1 MPERNHPFPT
11 LGHRLHFA
19 WRWFA
24 TGLSFA
30 VFGIGSLL
38 LGVVIMPLVV
48 NLVRNEERRV
58 RWSRLIVG
66 NAMRFFRFFM
76 STVGVLRYR
85 ITGME
90 YIRPGHAYLIV
101 ANHPS
106 LIDVV
111 FLLAMFPTADCV
123 IKQEL
128 RENFW
133 TRHLMKGVGYI
144 SNRNPEQWLDDCTAR
159 LQEGHSLIL
168 FPEGTRTVP
177 GLPLNFKAG
186 AAAVAVRAGAD
197 CLPILISCTPTT
209 LTKAERWYDVP
220 NRRVFMSIRVQPP
233 LAIADIIPAGTD
245 RREAGRAFNT
255 YLAEYFTA
263 RLAADNAD
271 TC

>member
-1 MPERNHPFPT
+1 MPEPLNPNRTALHK
-11 LGHRLHFA
+11 LHFA
-19 WRWFA
+19 WRWIA
-24 TGLSFA
+24 TALSFT

-38 LGVVIMPLVV
+38 LGIIVMPLIVH
-48 NLVRNEERRV
+48 LVRNKERRV

-76 STVGVLRYR
+76 STVGVLRYE
-85 ITGME
+85 ITGTE
-90 YIRPGHAYLIV
+90 NIRPGQPYLIV

-111 FLLAMFPTADCV
+111 FLLAMFPTAECV

-133 TRHLMKGVGYI
+133 TKQLMKGVGYI
-144 SNRNPEQWLDDCTAR
+144 SNRNPEQWLEDCTTR
-159 LQEGHSLIL
+159 LQQGHSLIL

-177 GLPLNFKAG
+177 GRPLNFKAG

-197 CLPILISCTPTT
+197 CLPILITCTPTT

-220 NRRVFMSIRVQPP
+220 DHRVFLSIRVQPP
-233 LAIADIIPAGTD
+233 LSVTDIIPASAD
-245 RREAGRAFNT
+245 RREAGRTFNR
-255 YLAEYFTA
+255 YLLEYFTA
-263 RLAADNAD
+263 RLAE
-271 TC
+271 